1 MLMFSV
7 YDSCRKDSLV
17 SSDQLDVDTDLALL
31 GSVSVS
37 VEDLLQRIARHQI
50 DPRIALSLK
59 LPLQKDKN
67 QNMLMKTFEHLGKGV
82 NMITN
87 PVHFFANEPAK
98 KEPMLVLNLAPIR
111 CVCCLQALPSAQK
124 PRYSVTLCRCTEST
138 DSNETFCW
146 QHDTSWQIVDS
157 GDNERHAS
165 EADVELDGT
174 TLTLLE
180 MNSSHIPVIEN
191 AIARVNDYAKHNS
204 KSEEIQNVPSIIFL
218 VNSAASFKQCIL
230 SKAVNTFTTGRSQ
243 SSDFR

>member
-1 MLMFSV
+1 MFLV

-17 SSDQLDVDTDLALL
+17 LSEHLDVDTDLALL
-31 GSVSVS
+31 GSVSVT
-37 VEDLLQRIARHQI
+37 VDDMLQRIAKHQS
-50 DPRIALSLK
+50 DPRIPLSLK
-59 LPLQKDKN
+59 LPLQRDKN

-111 CVCCLQALPSAQK
+111 FVCCLQAPPCAWIQLL
-124 PRYSVTLCRCTEST
+124 YEVTPCRST
-138 DSNETFCW
+138 VSDETFCW
-146 QHDTSWQIVDS
+146 QHDASWQIVDS
-157 GDNERHAS
+157 GHNEQQAS
-165 EADVELDGT
+165 EADVELEGT

-204 KSEEIQNVPSIIFL
+204 KSSDIQNTPSIMYL
-218 VNSAASFKQCIL
+218 VNSAASFKQCTL
-230 SKAVNTFTTGRSQ
+230 CRVVNTATARRSQ
-243 SSDFR
+243 SSEFR